1 MKRYLK
7 LVNFE
12 FNRIAKVFG
21 VLLALVLLSQ
31 VFGVIKVAKD
41 YVNSAEEWL
50 NTLSLD
56 KFIQSNGTMGMDE
69 VISSVWF
76 FAPIVLCI
84 AAVAIYTFLIWYRD
98 WFGKNTFIYRLLM
111 LPTARMN
118 IFLAKLT
125 AILLVTFGFV
135 AFQLIILP
143 LEMMIFKLIVPLEFR
158 LDMQISQFIG
168 TSEELSILMPIH
180 FVNFLLYYGAGIM
193 IVSVLF
199 TAILLERSYRMKGLV
214 LGIVY
219 CVLAG
224 LLFLTP
230 VLAHDIFRLDYLYS
244 IEMIGLEV
252 AAGAIVLAISLW
264 VSKFL
269 ITNKVTV

>member
-21 VLLALVLLSQ
+21 VLLALVLVSQ

-56 KFIQSNGTMGMDE
+56 KFIKSNGAIGMDE

-84 AAVAIYTFLIWYRD
+84 AAVAIYIFLIWYRD

-118 IFLAKLT
+118 VFLAKLT
-125 AILLVTFGFV
+125 VILLVTFGFV